1 MTSGSEVT
9 LGEEQRQLRVGVKRQ
24 SSVILALIFKDLK
37 SRIQGSKL
45 GFIFV
50 ILEPLVFVSV
60 ISLMMFLF
68 GQTEI
73 YGVHVLLFGPTGII
87 PYLIF
92 KRFLLK
98 LSGAVGKADGLY
110 DYPQVKPI
118 DAIIASITLQLWL
131 LFLASCVLM
140 FLVWWLLD
148 LALPMPRPLEAIGV
162 LALYM
167 VGCFG
172 LGLIVAVYST
182 LYDVVDRMI
191 GIMRRPI
198 LIISGVI
205 WPIDFLPPSAR
216 ELLAWNPL
224 VHVIAYLRTYTL
236 GLPPFP
242 EADLFYV
249 FYVAIALIGLGFI
262 TYYANRYRLVL
273 ER

>member
-1 MTSGSEVT
+1 MTSGSAVT
-9 LGEEQRQLRVGVKRQ
+9 LGEEQHQLRVGVKRQ

-60 ISLMMFLF
+60 ISMMLFLF

-118 DAIIASITLQLWL
+118 DAIIASITLQIWL

-140 FLVWWLLD
+140 FLVWCGGYSIWHC
-148 LALPMPRPLEAIGV
+148 R
-162 LALYM
+162 
-167 VGCFG
+167 C
-172 LGLIVAVYST
+172 LGHSKPSGSSPSIWSGASVWVSSSPCIRHCTTSLIE
-182 LYDVVDRMI
+182 R
-191 GIMRRPI
+191 
-198 LIISGVI
+198 
-205 WPIDFLPPSAR
+205 SAS
-216 ELLAWNPL
+216 
-224 VHVIAYLRTYTL
+224 
-236 GLPPFP
+236 
-242 EADLFYV
+242 
-249 FYVAIALIGLGFI
+249 
-262 TYYANRYRLVL
+262 
-273 ER
+273 